1 MSTKAQSLSLDLK
14 LIKYLRSLIIAVL
27 TVPTILD
34 FLFPGSSI
42 SRYSRILIFAFVAS
56 LLLINHS
63 TLLTSKIVGAET
75 ILIILSIYVIGT
87 FSALRYGGSI
97 TPNIALLVIFLFLCA
112 ANAEIKPIVLYSF
125 AFSTQILIVF
135 STMVIFLKFNPTGY
149 YASAYGYPVFFDF
162 IGIPGR
168 NTGVFSHPNTL
179 GQAACLSILFII
191 CSKTHNLFLVFPFLC
206 MIKCGSRTSIL
217 SLSAGLIVF
226 SLLTLFKERKI
237 AIKSFNKEAPL
248 VIGTL
253 IVGIFFASSL
263 QFVSNIQFL
272 NPNSLTFRGQIWQT
286 SSILFSDSTTF
297 GLGWDWES
305 RAIASNLLNI
315 WAVSAHNVLLEVLF
329 SSGLVGLVLFL
340 LLIAKGIVYFYN
352 LEKVEKA
359 ILSSF
364 IFSGVS
370 ESIIN
375 FQYPSLTTYMFS
387 FIILG
392 ANKMKSQN

>member
-1 MSTKAQSLSLDLK
+1 
-14 LIKYLRSLIIAVL
+14 
-27 TVPTILD
+27 
-34 FLFPGSSI
+34 
-42 SRYSRILIFAFVAS
+42 
-56 LLLINHS
+56 
-63 TLLTSKIVGAET
+63 
-75 ILIILSIYVIGT
+75 
-87 FSALRYGGSI
+87 
-97 TPNIALLVIFLFLCA
+97 
-112 ANAEIKPIVLYSF
+112 
-125 AFSTQILIVF
+125 
-135 STMVIFLKFNPTGY
+135 
-149 YASAYGYPVFFDF
+149 
-162 IGIPGR
+162 
-168 NTGVFSHPNTL
+168 
-179 GQAACLSILFII
+179 
-191 CSKTHNLFLVFPFLC
+191 

-226 SLLTLFKERKI
+226 SLLTLFRERKI